1 LVILITNNYFDFATA
16 KSIKGK
22 KMLLLDEMEL
32 TREKLKGTPR
42 PKKSFILRKKNVEY
56 KQAVVKHLSNLN
68 KKNIDYAMFYIAKH
82 SENFIVKDENGN
94 EVKVPDVLEK
104 WKKNMS
110 NDLKSNEAIHL
121 AFSIDENKTN
131 KNIEALENSVKDVL
145 KHKFYEYSY
154 VYTIHKHQGKP
165 HVHAIINKR
174 SKLTNRK
181 MHFKEKGDIKKF
193 YKDLR
198 DEFAEN
204 LNHYNEDFNYY
215 SEYNVERDI
224 KYKLLKKTIDDLKK
238 KMNLNNNIIQEA
250 KENIEQ
256 YKTQLEDI
264 NKRIQ
269 INLKEKINQE
279 VTKDNHKSN
288 LKKIKNT
295 LKRNKELTR
304 IKKDIE
310 KNISK
315 QETLIRNTEF
325 IIKEAA
331 TKDFVDTEHTL
342 KFFQSKMNKRN
353 MTLSQYFGIEKLSEN
368 FKELKFFYNIKID
381 NELKSEKDEIQLL
394 SMTTNAFKIYKFYKQ
409 AKARRFENKKVIK
422 DKDMLKK
429 IDENID
435 TLKKIFK
442 EREHEVN
449 LMIRKT
455 ERTIELNKDKNS
467 IIEKKNKELD
477 FLKKELDYIEKIKDT
492 NFELNANTI
501 DFEKNFN
508 KFKTNI
514 KDINK
519 KTSIFKIQKIL
530 AEKQYIKENTND
542 KEKLEYIE
550 KFEAKIKNIIDIRA
564 LQNYKLR
571 EHNKKRV
578 KSSATVKDKTKIL
591 KQQEFLKKES
601 DTIDKIYNQEV
612 SDIDRKVFISKFE
625 TKLNEIEKKD
635 SIYKLIDL
643 HKELTF
649 RTKIG
654 KNKDEIDYL
663 EQTRIKL
670 KTLVDDRALKNY
682 KGYKSIKENLQKE
695 QKLDNKVKY
704 ANNLLFLKKEK
715 TSIERIYKKFITNKD
730 KQMFLSN
737 FEERVNYLNDSK
749 SIYTIN
755 NYEKELE
762 YRKEFNITNKKDE
775 SFINNL
781 NERIKLTAA
790 IREDKVKRTITY
802 YVDKLNKELTDEE
815 IIDTKKSLKYMKQE
829 NKDIKNRKQKNA
841 KIKEKDIEIQI

>member
-1 LVILITNNYFDFATA
+1 
-16 KSIKGK
+16 
-22 KMLLLDEMEL
+22 
-32 TREKLKGTPR
+32 
-42 PKKSFILRKKNVEY
+42 
-56 KQAVVKHLSNLN
+56 
-68 KKNIDYAMFYIAKH
+68 MFYIAKH

-94 EVKVPDVLEK
+94 EVKVPDVLKK

-181 MHFKEKGDIKKF
+181 MHFKEKGNIKKF

-264 NKRIQ
+264 NKRIE

-279 VTKDNHKSN
+279 VNKDNHKSN

-325 IIKEAA
+325 IIKEAT
-331 TKDFVDTEHTL
+331 TKDFVDAEHTL

-394 SMTTNAFKIYKFYKQ
+394 SMTTNTFKIYKFYKQ

-422 DKDMLKK
+422 DKDMLKQ

-455 ERTIELNKDKNS
+455 ERTIELNQDKNS

-542 KEKLEYIE
+542 NEKLEYIE
-550 KFEAKIKNIIDIRA
+550 KFEAKVKNILDIRA

-715 TSIERIYKKFITNKD
+715 TAIERIYKKFITNKD

>member
-1 LVILITNNYFDFATA
+1 
-16 KSIKGK
+16 
-22 KMLLLDEMEL
+22 MLLLDEMEL

-94 EVKVPDVLEK
+94 EVKVPDVLKK

-181 MHFKEKGDIKKF
+181 MHFKEKGNIKKF

-204 LNHYNEDFNYY
+204 LNHYNENFNYY

-250 KENIEQ
+250 KENIIQ

-264 NKRIQ
+264 NKRIE

-279 VTKDNHKSN
+279 VNKDNHKSN

-325 IIKEAA
+325 IIKEAT
-331 TKDFVDTEHTL
+331 TKDFVDAEHTL

-394 SMTTNAFKIYKFYKQ
+394 SMTTNTFKIYKFYKQ

-422 DKDMLKK
+422 DKDMLKQ

-455 ERTIELNKDKNS
+455 ERTIELNQDKNS

-530 AEKQYIKENTND
+530 AEKEHIKENTND
-542 KEKLEYIE
+542 NEKLEYIE
-550 KFEAKIKNIIDIRA
+550 KFEAKVKNILDIRA

-578 KSSATVKDKTKIL
+578 KSSVTVKDKTKIL

-601 DTIDKIYNQEV
+601 DTINKIYNQEV

-715 TSIERIYKKFITNKD
+715 TAIERIYKKFITNKD

>member
-1 LVILITNNYFDFATA
+1 
-16 KSIKGK
+16 
-22 KMLLLDEMEL
+22 MLLLDEMEL